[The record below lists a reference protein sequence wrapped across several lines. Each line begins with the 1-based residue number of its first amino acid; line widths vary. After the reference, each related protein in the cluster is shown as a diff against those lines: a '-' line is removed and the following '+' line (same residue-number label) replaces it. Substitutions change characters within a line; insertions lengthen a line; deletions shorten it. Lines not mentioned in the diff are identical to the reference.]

1 MNVRLFVC
9 PILSVLL
16 CSVAS
21 GQQGSQGGSVSSP
34 SVVASTGSGTALKQ
48 EIRRRIDILEA
59 AIRKAEAN
67 HAADVELGNAYR
79 QLALLYE
86 DAAEWGRSE
95 ATLEH
100 AISLLRHSAESS
112 KDLATAVSQLGS
124 LHVAIGR
131 LRDSEREEL
140 EALKLREKLDD
151 RLQIARSWSDLAALS
166 LAQHK
171 FEKARDYAQKAVT
184 EFVANEQAGVVDR
197 ITARYTL
204 ALAFCYLKENASAI
218 PLLKAAIDDARA
230 KLEMNDFPIG
240 LGDFLLGYAYWKSGD
255 LSDAGPHMQRGMAG
269 MSAQLGWGHPAYVS
283 ALKQYAKFL
292 HESKNLEAASIV
304 DRQIRQAEAVVDV
317 HSIQAGQGAF
327 GFAGLR

>member
-1 MNVRLFVC
+1 
-9 PILSVLL
+9 
-16 CSVAS
+16 
-21 GQQGSQGGSVSSP
+21 
-34 SVVASTGSGTALKQ
+34 VVASTGSGTALKQ